1 MIEKLLRCLTNKF
14 EAVVVPIEEFKDLIQ
29 MHIDELIGS
38 LIVHESRMEKYD
50 DTPLE
55 NGFKSRLCVTRD
67 KGRRR
72 SSTIGRGGG
81 IADHSD
87 NRFRI

>member
-1 MIEKLLRCLTNKF
+1 MNIDKLTR
-14 EAVVVPIEEFKDLIQ
+14 
-29 MHIDELIGS
+29 S

-55 NGFKSRLCVTRD
+55 NGFKSWLCVTRD

>member
-1 MIEKLLRCLTNKF
+1 MNIDKLTR
-14 EAVVVPIEEFKDLIQ
+14 
-29 MHIDELIGS
+29 S

-55 NGFKSRLCVTRD
+55 NGFKSRLCATRD
-67 KGRRR
+67 KGRRK

-87 NRFRI
+87 NRFRIWGEVPPNYSSVKGLDNKWNLDG